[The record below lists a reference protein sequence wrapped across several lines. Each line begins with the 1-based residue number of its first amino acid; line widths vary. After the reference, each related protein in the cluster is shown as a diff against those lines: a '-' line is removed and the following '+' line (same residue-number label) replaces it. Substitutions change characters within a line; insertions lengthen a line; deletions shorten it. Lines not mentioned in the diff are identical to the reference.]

1 MSATRAK
8 ARPPVYRTFTM
19 AQIEEASAEQSGLC
33 IACGHVQDCCEPDAR
48 QYRCDGCS
56 RNEVYGAEELMLMGR
71 VKP

>member
-19 AQIEEASAEQSGLC
+19 AQIEEASAEQSGL
-33 IACGHVQDCCEPDAR
+33 
-48 QYRCDGCS
+48 